1 MHREMSLFASR
12 MIWQPLGSNFSTGV
26 GGRGALAIVD
36 IKEVGE
42 VRRERE
48 G

>member
-1 MHREMSLFASR
+1 MLLFVGR
-12 MIWQPLGSNFSTGV
+12 TIWQPLGSNFSTGL
-26 GGRGALAIVD
+26 GGRGALAMVYV
-36 IKEVGE
+36 KEVWE